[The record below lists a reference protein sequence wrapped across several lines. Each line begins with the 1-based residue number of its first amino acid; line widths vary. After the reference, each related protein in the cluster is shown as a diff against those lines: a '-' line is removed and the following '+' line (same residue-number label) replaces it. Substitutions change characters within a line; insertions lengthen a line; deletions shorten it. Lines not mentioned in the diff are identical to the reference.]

1 MITMYLPYVR
11 ITYVTFVSGPKASFK
26 NHIVVHNSTKSWYI
40 HECIKWY
47 MHEKYNKSC
56 LIMIRDICENDF
68 QAVAD
73 IYNYYIINT
82 VTTFEV
88 PMEMLSKLYDYNV

>member
-1 MITMYLPYVR
+1 
-11 ITYVTFVSGPKASFK
+11 
-26 NHIVVHNSTKSWYI
+26 
-40 HECIKWY
+40 
-47 MHEKYNKSC
+47 
-56 LIMIRDICENDF
+56 MIRDICENDF

-88 PMEMLSKLYDYNV
+88 PTEMLKLIKI

>member
-1 MITMYLPYVR
+1 
-11 ITYVTFVSGPKASFK
+11 
-26 NHIVVHNSTKSWYI
+26 
-40 HECIKWY
+40 
-47 MHEKYNKSC
+47 MHETYYNSF

-88 PMEMLSKLYDYNV
+88 PMDMLSKLYDNNV

>member
-1 MITMYLPYVR
+1 
-11 ITYVTFVSGPKASFK
+11 
-26 NHIVVHNSTKSWYI
+26 
-40 HECIKWY
+40 
-47 MHEKYNKSC
+47 
-56 LIMIRDICENDF
+56 MIRNICEQDF

-88 PMEMLSKLYDYNV
+88 PKKYYKYQFRMYESAD

>member
-1 MITMYLPYVR
+1 
-11 ITYVTFVSGPKASFK
+11 
-26 NHIVVHNSTKSWYI
+26 
-40 HECIKWY
+40 
-47 MHEKYNKSC
+47 
-56 LIMIRDICENDF
+56 MIRDICENDF

-88 PMEMLSKLYDYNV
+88 AIEMFNKLITTD